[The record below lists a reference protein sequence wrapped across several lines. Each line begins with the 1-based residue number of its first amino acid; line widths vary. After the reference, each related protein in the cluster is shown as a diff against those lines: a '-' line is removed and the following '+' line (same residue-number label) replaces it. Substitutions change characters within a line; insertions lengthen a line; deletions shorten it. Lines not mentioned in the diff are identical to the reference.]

1 MARDRKR
8 AKQRRQRQAAARP
21 AQRVPRRGTPTPD
34 PLDHASGEVD
44 IARSAELGAEPLPP
58 DADADFDEESAFEA
72 AEEELAG
79 EEGYDPDLAADE
91 LQEPG
96 AALPARRRAA
106 VAGRGRGEPA
116 ERREGNR
123 LVNFLR
129 ASWRELKRVQWP
141 DRRQV
146 TQATGVVIGFVIV
159 AGAFLGLMDALWSR
173 FVDAII

>member
-8 AKQRRQRQAAARP
+8 AKQRRQRQSAASP
-21 AQRVPRRGTPTPD
+21 AQRVPGRATPTPD
-34 PLDHASGEVD
+34 PLDHASAEID
-44 IARSAELGAEPLPP
+44 IAQSAEQGAEPPAP
-58 DADADFDEESAFEA
+58 DGDADFDDLTAYEA
-72 AEEELAG
+72 AEEELEG
-79 EEGYDPDLAADE
+79 EEGYDPSLAADE

-96 AALPARRRAA
+96 EATPARRRAA

-116 ERREGNR
+116 ERPKGNR
-123 LVNFLR
+123 LIGFLR
-129 ASWRELKRVQWP
+129 SCWRELKRVQWP

>member
-21 AQRVPRRGTPTPD
+21 AQRVGRGTPAPD
-34 PLDHASGEVD
+34 PLDHASAEVE
-44 IARSAELGAEPLPP
+44 IAQSAELGAAPLAP
-58 DADADFDEESAFEA
+58 DEDADFDEESAYEA

-79 EEGYDPDLAADE
+79 EEGYDPELAADE
-91 LQEPG
+91 LEELEE
-96 AALPARRRAA
+96 ATPARRRAA
-106 VAGRGRGEPA
+106 VAERGRREPA

-123 LVNFLR
+123 LIGFLR
-129 ASWRELKRVQWP
+129 ASWRELRRVQWP

-173 FVDAII
+173 VVDAII

>member
-8 AKQRRQRQAAARP
+8 AKQRRQRQSTARP

-34 PLDHASGEVD
+34 PLDHASAEVD
-44 IARSAELGAEPLPP
+44 IAQSAEQGAEPPPP
-58 DADADFDEESAFEA
+58 DGDGDFDDLTAYEA
-72 AEEELAG
+72 AEAELEG
-79 EEGYDPDLAADE
+79 EEGYDPSLAADE

-96 AALPARRRAA
+96 EATPARRRAA
-106 VAGRGRGEPA
+106 VAERGRGEPA
-116 ERREGNR
+116 ERKGNR
-123 LVNFLR
+123 LVGFLR
-129 ASWRELKRVQWP
+129 ACWRELRRVQWP